1 MSMSNQTD
9 CIFCNIIQKKIPCVS
24 IYNSDNFIAL
34 LDINPVNKGHTLIVP
49 TQHVETMFDID
60 PSLGT
65 DLLSIMQHIGPAIMK
80 ATNAEGVNVIQN
92 NYVAAGQEVPHLHW
106 HIIPRFIGD
115 SRIRWEKGKYKNHQE
130 MIDIATNTNSIIYND
145 YS

>member
-1 MSMSNQTD
+1 MSMSNQTN
-9 CIFCNIIQKKIPCVS
+9 CIFCNIVQKKVPYVS
-24 IYNSDNFIAL
+24 IYNSDNFIAF

-49 TQHVETMFDID
+49 TKHVETMFDVD
-60 PSLGT
+60 PSLGS
-65 DLLSIMQHIGPAIMK
+65 DLLSIVQHIGSAVMK
-80 ATNAEGVNVIQN
+80 ATSAEGINIIQN

-115 SRIRWEKGKYKNHQE
+115 LCIHWEKGKYKNHQE
-130 MIDIATNTNSIIYND
+130 MIDIATNINSILYND

>member
-24 IYNSDNFIAL
+24 IYNSDNF
-34 LDINPVNKGHTLIVP
+34 IVP

-130 MIDIATNTNSIIYND
+130 MIDIATNINSIIYND